1 MELIQRLAIAS
12 PAPGTGAEGALRSA
26 VLEARL
32 FGLPATVP
40 AASADALIAWRDELL
55 HDLPGQPRGVDLA
68 TLDEEWRE
76 TLSWAGIPLAR
87 GGELVWGRDI
97 ACDATLDRPQIS
109 GERLLLPSHAT
120 LAECSSLGIKPMRT
134 WVQQRLGVRLQAA
147 AGLRLYVWPAHGLVI
162 SHLDVP
168 VGGFLY
174 GPGMG
179 TRMGLTIHPG
189 SWQVVSW

>member
-1 MELIQRLAIAS
+1 MELIHRVAS
-12 PAPGTGAEGALRSA
+12 APPAPGTGAEGALRSA

-32 FGLPATVP
+32 FGLPAEVP
-40 AASADALIAWRDELL
+40 AACADTLVAWCDDLF
-55 HDLPGQPRGVDLA
+55 HDLPGTPRGVDLTGVDA
-68 TLDEEWRE
+68 AWRA
-76 TLSWAGIPLAR
+76 TLSWAGVPFAR
-87 GGELVWGRDI
+87 DGALLWGRDLL
-97 ACDATLDRPQIS
+97 CDDTLERPQLD
-109 GERLLLPSHAT
+109 GTTLRLPPRTALS
-120 LAECSSLGIKPMRT
+120 ECSALGIKPIRT
-134 WVQQRLGVRLQAA
+134 WIQQRLGVRLQAA